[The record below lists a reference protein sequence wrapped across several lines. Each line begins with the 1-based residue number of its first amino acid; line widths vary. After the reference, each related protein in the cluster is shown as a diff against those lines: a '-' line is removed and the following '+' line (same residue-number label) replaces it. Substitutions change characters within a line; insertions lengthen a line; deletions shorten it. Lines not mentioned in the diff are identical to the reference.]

1 MPSLD
6 IQNPQM
12 PELQFVLFVSA
23 LCTADLQKTHV
34 PPRTPTAL
42 IFPSEL
48 RTAIFDRCW
57 ALIHTEAPPSDPKER
72 VLDLR
77 QGTELTLEACLST
90 IRSLLTDA
98 GIHTLTWEHPVSDP
112 THEST
117 PAAKPLIDRLGQ
129 LYPDPPEIVDPE
141 KPAG

>member
-6 IQNPQM
+6 IQNPGM
-12 PELQFVLFVSA
+12 PDLQFVLFVSA
-23 LCTADLQKTHV
+23 LCTADLETCNAS
-34 PPRTPTAL
+34 PAL
-42 IFPSEL
+42 
-48 RTAIFDRCW
+48 RAAIFDRCW
-57 ALIHTEAPPSDPKER
+57 ALIHTEAPPTDPKMR

-77 QGTELTLEACLST
+77 EGTELTLEACLAT

-98 GIHTLTWEHPVSDP
+98 GIRMLTWDHPVSEP

-141 KPAG
+141 NPALG

>member
-6 IQNPQM
+6 IQNPGM
-12 PELQFVLFVSA
+12 PDLQFVLFVSA
-23 LCTADLQKTHV
+23 LCTADLRTFNV
-34 PPRTPTAL
+34 PT
-42 IFPSEL
+42 EL
-48 RTAIFDRCW
+48 RTTIFDRCW
-57 ALIHTEAPPSDPKER
+57 ALIHTEAPPTDPNAR

-77 QGTELTLEACLST
+77 EGTDLTLEACLAT

-98 GIHTLTWEHPVSDP
+98 GIQILIWDHPVSDP